1 MLSDTPNTQ
10 SAELSPTDTNDSAG
24 AGAGRPESANGR
36 PTNAKPTVAQTPSA
50 NFPPPKTDKPR
61 PHVCGTC
68 GRSFARLE
76 HLKRHE
82 RSHTKEK
89 PFECPECTRCF
100 ARRDLLLRHQQKLHM
115 TTTASSRPRSG
126 RRESTSGMPANGAG
140 RVRKNSIANSAVGGS
155 GGVGTAG
162 MRPRAATIS
171 HIEGAGIG
179 LLAGANPSF
188 ARNPGFPGGH
198 AHHPS
203 LGGLPGPGG
212 FDYRGMSSTISHH
225 PNFPNLPRLDTNAI
239 GNDISGSLRTAPPF
253 GGMGAF
259 DMDQMFSP
267 GSASTIN
274 PAQLH
279 FGDALGTPISPAD
292 QFPQFPQGVPA
303 IDDEDNFEWM
313 RGFDAQ
319 MTFANA
325 NEHAVDEPSPPSVIS
340 TASQS
345 GFSEIMMDGSNK
357 TINTSG
363 PLWSNGTIPPNVL
376 APAQFSM
383 DSIGAALG
391 GFVPTSGPL
400 SPKSLQGANAGE
412 AYFPQSHQNFLNEA
426 NPITPNVQTHFFN
439 APSNF
444 SSESPSGCSSS
455 INGSARHSSV
465 TSVSTDSITEATRQA
480 LLASLSQHT
489 GFGPRKYSQP
499 AVSSPL
505 SPGFGPRSQGTGSSN
520 FPSTCDLQR
529 FVSAYISYFHPH
541 FPFLH
546 IPTLSFDS
554 AEFTTSLRAT
564 SVHGGISQMGIV
576 GGGGCLILAMA
587 AIGALYE
594 FDQKASKELFES
606 AKRLISSYLEERRR
620 IDVSAAA
627 NGNGSHVATESSG
640 HHTPLWLVQA
650 MMLNIIY
657 GHNAGDKVAADIAST
672 HCAALVSLAKAAN
685 VPLPA
690 TDEDVNM
697 PSQRHGSED
706 VDMGD
711 SGHLNDQQQAGMLDL
726 NAQWSAWKIKEERK
740 RTLFALFNLSSLLV
754 IAYNSTPAI
763 MNSEIMLDLPC
774 EEDLWAADTAQAWA
788 DLGGLTAHQNSIS
801 FASALSTLLTA
812 SQRSSNDS
820 YMSSPYSQRV
830 GSSVPLEELPQSDLK
845 PSTFGCLVLIN
856 ALHNYIWETRSRHHG
871 RQWTTE
877 ETDSMLAHIEPALK
891 AWQAAWAANPYR
903 AITRPNRHGTLSA
916 DSIPLL
922 DLAFVRLHVSMGRS
936 KEAFFARDFEQ
947 MSEELARGH
956 DFVQHAEYSPS
967 MPTDQ
972 NASSNTPSNSPNAN
986 NNSTSSLTTPTP
998 ANPHIAAP
1006 PQQSGQSS
1014 KRERH
1019 LRKAAWYAADS
1030 LTMADGMGISF
1041 ADLTSRELPIQ
1052 SAMCT
1057 FDCAQILA
1065 EWVATVQERV
1075 GRYLGVLG
1083 QDNINF
1089 TEVPAIMLLD
1099 DEDCNLM
1106 SKIRAWLDS
1115 VEAKVIPPKAYEMA
1129 DPSAPINPLNGM
1141 PSVLRG
1147 GYGSKILAVT
1157 AVMVERHPVWPV
1169 AHVMAR
1175 SLEFQSRHMDQRI
1188 EASVSTPIAA

>member
-1 MLSDTPNTQ
+1 
-10 SAELSPTDTNDSAG
+10 
-24 AGAGRPESANGR
+24 
-36 PTNAKPTVAQTPSA
+36 
-50 NFPPPKTDKPR
+50 
-61 PHVCGTC
+61 
-68 GRSFARLE
+68 
-76 HLKRHE
+76 
-82 RSHTKEK
+82 
-89 PFECPECTRCF
+89 
-100 ARRDLLLRHQQKLHM
+100 M

-155 GGVGTAG
+155 GGVGSAG
-162 MRPRAATIS
+162 MRPRAATMS
-171 HIEGAGIG
+171 HIEGGAIG
-179 LLAGANPSF
+179 LLAGANASF

-212 FDYRGMSSTISHH
+212 FDYRGMSNTISHH
-225 PNFPNLPRLDTNAI
+225 PNFPNLPRLDTNAL

-253 GGMGAF
+253 GGMGGF
-259 DMDQMFSP
+259 DVDQMFSP

-357 TINTSG
+357 AMATSG
-363 PLWSNGTIPPNVL
+363 PLWSNGAIPPNVL
-376 APAQFSM
+376 APAHFSM

-391 GFVPTSGPL
+391 G
-400 SPKSLQGANAGE
+400 
-412 AYFPQSHQNFLNEA
+412 
-426 NPITPNVQTHFFN
+426 
-439 APSNF
+439 
-444 SSESPSGCSSS
+444 
-455 INGSARHSSV
+455 
-465 TSVSTDSITEATRQA
+465 
-480 LLASLSQHT
+480 
-489 GFGPRKYSQP
+489 
-499 AVSSPL
+499 
-505 SPGFGPRSQGTGSSN
+505 
-520 FPSTCDLQR
+520 
-529 FVSAYISYFHPH
+529 
-541 FPFLH
+541 
-546 IPTLSFDS
+546 

-564 SVHGGISQMGIV
+564 SVHSGISQMGIV

-690 TDEDVNM
+690 TDEDVSL
-697 PSQRHGSED
+697 PSRRHASED

-711 SGHLNDQQQAGMLDL
+711 SGHANEQQQAGMLDL
-726 NAQWSAWKIKEERK
+726 NAQWSAWRTKEERK
-740 RTLFALFNLSSLLV
+740 RTLFALFNLSSILV

-774 EEDLWAADTAQAWA
+774 EEDLWAADTAQAWV

-801 FASALSTLLTA
+801 FATALSTLLTA

-903 AITRPNRHGTLSA
+903 AITRPNQHGTLSA

-986 NNSTSSLTTPTP
+986 TSTSSLTTPTP

-1083 QDNINF
+1083 RDNINF

-1129 DPSAPINPLNGM
+1129 DPSAPINPVNGM

>member
-1 MLSDTPNTQ
+1 
-10 SAELSPTDTNDSAG
+10 
-24 AGAGRPESANGR
+24 
-36 PTNAKPTVAQTPSA
+36 
-50 NFPPPKTDKPR
+50 
-61 PHVCGTC
+61 
-68 GRSFARLE
+68 
-76 HLKRHE
+76 
-82 RSHTKEK
+82 
-89 PFECPECTRCF
+89 
-100 ARRDLLLRHQQKLHM
+100 
-115 TTTASSRPRSG
+115 
-126 RRESTSGMPANGAG
+126 MPANGAG

-155 GGVGTAG
+155 GGVGAA

-171 HIEGAGIG
+171 HIDGGAVGM
-179 LLAGANPSF
+179 LASGNPSF
-188 ARNPGFPGGH
+188 GRNPAFPGGH
-198 AHHPS
+198 SHHGS
-203 LGGLPGPGG
+203 LNGLPGPGG
-212 FDYRGMSSTISHH
+212 FDYRGMSNHINHH
-225 PNFPNLPRLDTNAI
+225 PTFPNLPRLDTNAVNPDI
-239 GNDISGSLRTAPPF
+239 GGSLRTAPPF
-253 GGMGAF
+253 GNIGSF
-259 DMDQMFSP
+259 DVDQMFSP

-279 FGDALGTPISPAD
+279 FGDTLGTPISPMEH
-292 QFPQFPQGVPA
+292 FPQFPHGVPA

-319 MTFANA
+319 MTFGSA
-325 NEHAVDEPSPPSVIS
+325 NEQAVDEPSPPSVIS

-357 TINTSG
+357 AMATSG
-363 PLWSNGTIPPNVL
+363 PLWSNGAIPQNVL
-376 APAQFSM
+376 TTAHFSM
-383 DSIGAALG
+383 DNIGAALG
-391 GFVPTSGPL
+391 GFVPKSGPL
-400 SPKSLQGANAGE
+400 SPKSLQAHGGE
-412 AYFPQSHQNFLNEA
+412 AYFPQSQQNIMGEA
-426 NPITPNVQTHFFN
+426 NSVLPNVQAHYFN
-439 APSNF
+439 ASSNF
-444 SSESPSGCSSS
+444 SSDSPSGCSSS

-505 SPGFGPRSQGTGSSN
+505 SPGFGPRSQGTGNSN
-520 FPSTCDLQR
+520 FPSTSDLQR

-554 AEFTTSLRAT
+554 AEFTTSLRAA

-620 IDVSAAA
+620 IDVSAVA
-627 NGNGSHVATESSG
+627 NGNGAHVASESSS

-672 HCAALVSLAKAAN
+672 HSAALVSLAKAAN
-685 VPLPA
+685 VPIPA
-690 TDEDVNM
+690 TDEEI
-697 PSQRHGSED
+697 SLTTQRHGSED
-706 VDMGD
+706 VEMNE
-711 SGHLNDQQQAGMLDL
+711 SGLPNDQQQANMLDL
-726 NAQWSAWKIKEERK
+726 NAQWLGWKAKEERK

-763 MNSEIMLDLPC
+763 MNSEIVLDLPC
-774 EEDLWAADTAQAWA
+774 EEDLWTADSAQAWA
-788 DLGGLTAHQNSIS
+788 DLGGLNVQQNSTS
-801 FASALSTLLTA
+801 FANALSTLLTA
-812 SQRSSNDS
+812 SQRPSSDP

-891 AWQAAWAANPYR
+891 SWQAAWAANPYR
-903 AITRPNRHGTLSA
+903 AINRPNHHGTLSA

-972 NASSNTPSNSPNAN
+972 NGASNTPSTSPSAN
-986 NNSTSSLTTPTP
+986 NHSNLATPTP
-998 ANPHIAAP
+998 ANPHIAGP
-1006 PQQSGQSS
+1006 PPQSGQSS

-1065 EWVATVQERV
+1065 EWVCTVQERI

-1083 QDNINF
+1083 RDNISL
-1089 TEVPAIMLLD
+1089 TEVPGIMLLD
-1099 DEDCNLM
+1099 DEDCNLLG
-1106 SKIRAWLDS
+1106 KIKAWLDS

-1129 DPSAPINPLNGM
+1129 DPSAPINPVNGM
-1141 PSVLRG
+1141 PSMLKG

-1157 AVMVERHPVWPV
+1157 ALMVERYPVWPGK
-1169 AHVMAR
+1169 H
-1175 SLEFQSRHMDQRI
+1175 LF
-1188 EASVSTPIAA
+1188 

>member
-1 MLSDTPNTQ
+1 
-10 SAELSPTDTNDSAG
+10 
-24 AGAGRPESANGR
+24 
-36 PTNAKPTVAQTPSA
+36 
-50 NFPPPKTDKPR
+50 
-61 PHVCGTC
+61 
-68 GRSFARLE
+68 
-76 HLKRHE
+76 
-82 RSHTKEK
+82 
-89 PFECPECTRCF
+89 
-100 ARRDLLLRHQQKLHM
+100 M
-115 TTTASSRPRSG
+115 TTTPSRPRSG

-140 RVRKNSIANSAVGGS
+140 RVRKNSVANNAVGGS
-155 GGVGTAG
+155 GGVGAAG

-171 HIEGAGIG
+171 HIDGGAIG
-179 LLAGANPSF
+179 LLASGNPSF
-188 ARNPGFPGGH
+188 GRNLAFQGGH

-203 LGGLPGPGG
+203 LNGLPGPGG
-212 FDYRGMSSTISHH
+212 FDYRGMSNTISHH
-225 PNFPNLPRLDTNAI
+225 PTFPNLPRLDTNAI
-239 GNDISGSLRTAPPF
+239 NADVNSSLRTAPPF
-253 GGMGAF
+253 GGMGGF
-259 DMDQMFSP
+259 DVDQMFSP

-279 FGDALGTPISPAD
+279 FGDSLGTPISPMD

-303 IDDEDNFEWM
+303 IEDEDNFEWM

-319 MTFANA
+319 MTFGGT
-325 NEHAVDEPSPPSVIS
+325 NEQAVDEPSPPSVIS

-357 TINTSG
+357 TMATSA
-363 PLWSNGTIPPNVL
+363 PLWSNGTMPQNVM
-376 APAQFSM
+376 APTHFSM

-400 SPKSLQGANAGE
+400 SPKSLQTPTGGE
-412 AYFPQSHQNFLNEA
+412 AYFPQSQQNMMNEV
-426 NPITPNVQTHFFN
+426 NSVIPNLQPHYFN

-444 SSESPSGCSSS
+444 SSESPSGTSSS

-480 LLASLSQHT
+480 LLSSLSQHT

-505 SPGFGPRSQGTGSSN
+505 SPSFGPRSQGTGNSN
-520 FPSTCDLQR
+520 FPSTSDLQR

-554 AEFTTSLRAT
+554 AEFTTSLRAA
-564 SVHGGISQMGIV
+564 SVHNGINQMGIV

-594 FDQKASKELFES
+594 FDQKSSKELFES

-627 NGNGSHVATESSG
+627 NANGAHISAETSS

-685 VPLPA
+685 VPVPA
-690 TDEDVNM
+690 TDEDIGM
-697 PSQRHGSED
+697 PLQQNGAED
-706 VDMGD
+706 VDMAENGA
-711 SGHLNDQQQAGMLDL
+711 SNDHQQASVLDL
-726 NAQWSAWKIKEERK
+726 NAQWLAWKAKEERK

-774 EEDLWAADTAQAWA
+774 EEDLWCADSAQAWA
-788 DLGGLTAHQNSIS
+788 DLGGLNAQQNPIS

-812 SQRSSNDS
+812 SQRPSSDP

-903 AITRPNRHGTLSA
+903 AIHRPNQHGTLSA

-947 MSEELARGH
+947 MSEELACGH

-967 MPTDQ
+967 MSTDQ
-972 NASSNTPSNSPNAN
+972 NGATGTPNGSPNAN
-986 NNSTSSLTTPTP
+986 TTSNLTTPTP

-1006 PQQSGQSS
+1006 PPPPSGQSS

-1065 EWVATVQERV
+1065 EWVSTVQERV
-1075 GRYLGVLG
+1075 GRYLGILG
-1083 QDNINF
+1083 RDNVNF
-1089 TEVPAIMLLD
+1089 SEVPGIMLLD

-1106 SKIRAWLDS
+1106 GKIKNWLDS
-1115 VEAKVIPPKAYEMA
+1115 VEAKVVPQKAYEMV
-1129 DPSAPINPLNGM
+1129 DPNAPINPINGM
-1141 PSVLRG
+1141 PSVLKG
-1147 GYGSKILAVT
+1147 GYGSKILSVT
-1157 AVMVERHPVWPV
+1157 AVMVERYPVWPV

-1175 SLEFQSRHMDQRI
+1175 ALEYQSRHMDQRI
-1188 EASVSTPIAA
+1188 EASVSAPLST

>member
-1 MLSDTPNTQ
+1 
-10 SAELSPTDTNDSAG
+10 
-24 AGAGRPESANGR
+24 
-36 PTNAKPTVAQTPSA
+36 
-50 NFPPPKTDKPR
+50 
-61 PHVCGTC
+61 
-68 GRSFARLE
+68 
-76 HLKRHE
+76 
-82 RSHTKEK
+82 
-89 PFECPECTRCF
+89 
-100 ARRDLLLRHQQKLHM
+100 
-115 TTTASSRPRSG
+115 
-126 RRESTSGMPANGAG
+126 MPANGAG
-140 RVRKNSIANSAVGGS
+140 RVRKNSIANNAVGGS
-155 GGVGTAG
+155 SGVGTAS
-162 MRPRAATIS
+162 MRPRAATMS
-171 HIEGAGIG
+171 HIEGGAIG
-179 LLAGANPSF
+179 LLASGNPSF
-188 ARNPGFPGGH
+188 GRAPTFSSGH

-203 LGGLPGPGG
+203 LSGLPGPGG
-212 FDYRGMSSTISHH
+212 FDYRGMSSNIAHH
-225 PNFPNLPRLDTNAI
+225 PTFPNLPRLDTSAI
-239 GNDISGSLRTAPPF
+239 NTDMSGSLRTAPPF
-253 GGMGAF
+253 GSMGGF
-259 DMDQMFSP
+259 DVDQMFSP

-279 FGDALGTPISPAD
+279 FGDSLGTPISPMD

-319 MTFANA
+319 MNFGNA
-325 NEHAVDEPSPPSVIS
+325 NEQAVDEPSPPSVIS

-357 TINTSG
+357 VMTTSA
-363 PLWSNGTIPPNVL
+363 PMWSNGTMPQNVM
-376 APAQFSM
+376 APAHFAM

-400 SPKSLQGANAGE
+400 SPKSLQGHHTGE
-412 AYFPQSHQNFLNEA
+412 AYFAQPQHNILGEA
-426 NPITPNVQTHFFN
+426 NSVMPNLQPHYIN
-439 APSNF
+439 PPSNF
-444 SSESPSGCSSS
+444 SSDSPSGCSSS

-465 TSVSTDSITEATRQA
+465 TSVSTDSITDTTRQA

-489 GFGPRKYSQP
+489 GFGLRKYSQP

-505 SPGFGPRSQGTGSSN
+505 SPSFGPRSQGTGNSN
-520 FPSTCDLQR
+520 FPSTSDLQR

-554 AEFTTSLRAT
+554 AEFTTSLRAA
-564 SVHGGISQMGIV
+564 SVHGGTGQMGIV

-627 NGNGSHVATESSG
+627 NGNGAHISAESSS

-685 VPLPA
+685 VPVPA
-690 TDEDVNM
+690 TDEDVSM
-697 PSQRHGSED
+697 ASQRHGSED

-711 SGHLNDQQQAGMLDL
+711 NALSNDQQQANILDL
-726 NAQWSAWKIKEERK
+726 NTQWLAWKAKEERK

-788 DLGGLTAHQNSIS
+788 ELGGLNVQQTALS
-801 FASALSTLLTA
+801 FAGALSTLLTA
-812 SQRSSNDS
+812 SQRPSSDP
-820 YMSSPYSQRV
+820 YMSSPYTQRV
-830 GSSVPLEELPQSDLK
+830 GSSVPLEDLPQSDLK
-845 PSTFGCLVLIN
+845 PSSFGGLVLIN

-891 AWQAAWAANPYR
+891 AWQGAWAANPYR
-903 AITRPNRHGTLSA
+903 AINRSNHHGTLSA

-967 MPTDQ
+967 MHPDHDASN
-972 NASSNTPSNSPNAN
+972 NAPNGSPSGHTTSN
-986 NNSTSSLTTPTP
+986 LTTPTP

-1006 PQQSGQSS
+1006 PPQSGQSS

-1019 LRKAAWYAADS
+1019 LRKAACYAADS
-1030 LTMADGMGISF
+1030 LTMADRMGISF

-1065 EWVATVQERV
+1065 EWVCTVQERV

-1083 QDNINF
+1083 RDTITIN
-1089 TEVPAIMLLD
+1089 EVPAIMLLD

-1106 SKIRAWLDS
+1106 TKIKTWLDS

-1129 DPSAPINPLNGM
+1129 ESNAPINPINGF
-1141 PSVLRG
+1141 PTVLKG
-1147 GYGSKILAVT
+1147 GYGSKILAAT
-1157 AVMVERHPVWPV
+1157 AVMVERYPVWPGKHLSKALLSLRRAV
-1169 AHVMAR
+1169 ANLNIQWRMSWLAHWSSNLLTWISGSKHR
-1175 SLEFQSRHMDQRI
+1175 YPHQSLRKKPQSTRR
-1188 EASVSTPIAA
+1188 